1 MSIKRYSF
9 LLKIIAA
16 LFALLLIRVSYLQF
30 VKGGSL
36 LKAAT
41 SQREINVPIERIRGD
56 IRDRNGIP
64 FTNNDRKNL
73 VVIKTSILRGR
84 DNDIQNLAEILKIDG
99 EQLKSDI
106 ELNMSPIIREIDE
119 PTRNALLS
127 SKIDG
132 ASVIYTLS
140 RYGSNSVAKHINGY
154 VAASSGI
161 GETGIEK
168 VFENTLK
175 ISGKSNIGAVTDARN
190 NLIKGLGYRV
200 FMPQISNKQ
209 DVKLTLDYHIQKIV
223 EDVMDRNAV
232 TGAVVVE
239 DISNGDVVAIAS
251 KPDFDQNNV
260 GDYLNSDKRE
270 LFNRAVASY
279 NLGSIFKIID
289 VSLFYENGYDQ
300 TDEYFCSG
308 SIKIGDTEFKCQSY
322 ASGGHG
328 MLDITKA
335 FEVSCNPWFINLGQK
350 IGFKNLIKKA
360 ESFGLGKAT
369 GIKEQG
375 MEESSGKLPNLDS
388 RYSLGDVANISIGQG
403 EIMVT
408 PLQVANLVATIA
420 NGGIKH
426 TMNIVDSITDRDGNI
441 IKSLRNDR
449 DERVIS
455 KYVADKVKYLMEQ
468 VTMNGSGTKAALTMY
483 GGSGG
488 KTGTAETGQFIDGIQ
503 VVHAWFAGF
512 FPQKS
517 PKYSIAVFVENGK
530 SGGQVAA
537 PIFEQIAEE
546 ISKKGF

>member
-1 MSIKRYSF
+1 MTEKRFSF
-9 LLKIIAA
+9 ILKVMAA
-16 LFALLLIRVSYLQF
+16 LFALLLLRVGYLQF
-30 VKGGSL
+30 IKGGSL

-41 SQREINVPIERIRGD
+41 SQREINVPIERLRGD

-64 FTNNDRKNL
+64 FTDNDKKNL
-73 VVIKTSILRGR
+73 AVIKTSILRGR
-84 DNDIQNLAEILKIDG
+84 DNDIQSLAEILKIDG

-106 ELNMSPIIREIDE
+106 ELNMSPIICEIDE
-119 PTRNALLS
+119 STKNTLLS
-127 SKIDG
+127 AKIDG
-132 ASVIYTLS
+132 VSVIYALS
-140 RYGSNSVAKHINGY
+140 RYGVNSIARHITGY
-154 VAASSGI
+154 VAASSGV

-168 VFENTLK
+168 VFENTLR
-175 ISGKSNIGAVTDARN
+175 ISGKSNIGAITDARN

-200 FMPQISNKQ
+200 FMPEISNKQ
-209 DVKLTLDYHIQKIV
+209 DIKLTLDYHIQKIV
-223 EDVMDRNAV
+223 EDVMDKNAV
-232 TGAVVVE
+232 TGAVVIE
-239 DISNGDVVAIAS
+239 DLSNGDIVAIAS
-251 KPDFDQNNV
+251 KPDFNQNNV

-289 VSLFYENGYDQ
+289 ASIFYEDRYNQ

-308 SIKIGDTEFKCQSY
+308 SIKIGDTEFRCQSY
-322 ASGGHG
+322 PNGGHG
-328 MLDITKA
+328 LMDITKA
-335 FEVSCNPWFINLGQK
+335 FEVSCNPYFINLGQK
-350 IGFKNLIKKA
+350 IGYKNLIKKA
-360 ESFGLGKAT
+360 GSFGLGKTT
-369 GIKEQG
+369 GVKEQG
-375 MEESSGKLPNLDS
+375 LEESSGRLPNLDT
-388 RYSLGDVANISIGQG
+388 RYSLGDVANIAIGQG

-420 NGGIKH
+420 NGGIRH
-426 TMNIVDSITDRDGNI
+426 TMNIADSITDRNGNV
-441 IKSLRNDR
+441 IKSLRNTQ

-468 VTMNGSGTKAALTMY
+468 VTMNGSGTKAALTMF

-488 KTGTAETGQFIDGIQ
+488 KTGTAETGQFLDGVQ

-512 FPQKS
+512 FPQKA
-517 PKYSIAVFVENGK
+517 PKYSIAVFIENGK